1 MKAKDKRP
9 TDAASPKREKL
20 SLYPL
25 SIEDALR
32 AALQTGKAPPLK
44 KARTNRQR
52 KKPTKPA

>member
-1 MKAKDKRP
+1 MKAKNKRP
-9 TDAASPKREKL
+9 TNTTGSKREKL

-44 KARTNRQR
+44 KARTNWQR
-52 KKPTKPA
+52 KTPPKPA

>member
-1 MKAKDKRP
+1 MKAKNKRP
-9 TDAASPKREKL
+9 TNTTGSKREKL

-52 KKPTKPA
+52 KTPPKPA

>member
-9 TDAASPKREKL
+9 TNTTSSKREKL

-44 KARTNRQR
+44 KARPNRQR
-52 KKPTKPA
+52 KKPPKPE

>member
-1 MKAKDKRP
+1 MKAKDKRL
-9 TDAASPKREKL
+9 TNTTSSKREKL

-44 KARTNRQR
+44 KVRTNRRR
-52 KKPTKPA
+52 KTPAKPD